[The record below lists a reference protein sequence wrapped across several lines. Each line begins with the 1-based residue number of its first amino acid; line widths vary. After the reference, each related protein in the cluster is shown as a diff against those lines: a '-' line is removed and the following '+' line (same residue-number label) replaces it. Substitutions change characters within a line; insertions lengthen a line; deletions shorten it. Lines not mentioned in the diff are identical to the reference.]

1 MSITTVVIIVA
12 NVTSGAS
19 SFYSLDI
26 YFFPCTI
33 KYSVILVKN
42 KDQIGFKFAR
52 IFSEQLLLVAVV
64 LGLGAG
70 PHVCRWSGRGSCIL
84 VGPLELVP
92 GLRLVLVQGVD
103 LHGQ

>member
-1 MSITTVVIIVA
+1 MYDRIQCY
-12 NVTSGAS
+12 SGKK
-19 SFYSLDI
+19 
-26 YFFPCTI
+26 I
-33 KYSVILVKN
+33 KIK
-42 KDQIGFKFAR
+42 IGFKFAR
-52 IFSEQLLLVAVV
+52 VFSEQLLLVAVV

>member
-1 MSITTVVIIVA
+1 M
-12 NVTSGAS
+12 
-19 SFYSLDI
+19 DI

-33 KYSVILVKN
+33 KYSVILVK
-42 KDQIGFKFAR
+42 KIKIKIGFKFAR
-52 IFSEQLLLVAVV
+52 VFSDQLLLVAVV

-70 PHVCRWSGRGSCIL
+70 PHVCRWSGRGSFIL